1 MPAHTVPVPWEP
13 APKPILAMLHCLPR
27 VKRCVFPPLSSEGPC
42 YEVLRVI
49 SGVSVPQA
57 NLFQS
62 SPGDVICKVLL
73 PMTTGFTCP
82 GPGPSPS
89 SISPKAQLSLLNLLS
104 QEQPQEL
111 SVLFIT
117 SEDGND
123 RGMVSL
129 EHVILTF
136 LFFPPKN
143 CVYNLKYQSLPWR
156 HTFNLLTRHW
166 RRKSRFILPSMN
178 NFLSVYKKEWDY
190 WHMLLDAF

>member
-1 MPAHTVPVPWEP
+1 MANRSFCYTQMPAHTVPLPWEP
-13 APKPILAMLHCLPR
+13 APKPNLAMLHCLPR
-27 VKRCVFPPLSSEGPC
+27 VKKRVFPPLSSEGPC

-57 NLFQS
+57 SLFQS

-136 LFFPPKN
+136 LFFPPKIVFIILN
-143 CVYNLKYQSLPWR
+143 INPFHEGIPSTSLLGIGGESLGS
-156 HTFNLLTRHW
+156 F
-166 RRKSRFILPSMN
+166 LP
-178 NFLSVYKKEWDY
+178 L
-190 WHMLLDAF
+190 